1 MWVFRKHIQ
10 EDDSLALAATSAMR
24 LFIGFDGTPGIDG
37 HLTRMDLPR
46 RPKSQLTQKNLP
58 NEEGADGR
66 SELAVDVE

>member
-1 MWVFRKHIQ
+1 
-10 EDDSLALAATSAMR
+10 MR